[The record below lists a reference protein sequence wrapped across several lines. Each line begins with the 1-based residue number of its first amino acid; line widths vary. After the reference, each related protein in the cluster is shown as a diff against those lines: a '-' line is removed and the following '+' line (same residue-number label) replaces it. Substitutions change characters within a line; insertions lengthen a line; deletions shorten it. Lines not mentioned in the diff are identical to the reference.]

1 MLFKHK
7 KKTYRYFK
15 YVIEEFKVGKGCFY
29 GIRNIQKNKTIDVVL
44 QNMHESFSPT
54 GKIRAKGYHEVE
66 YSLLYFEF
74 GVEDCTKY

>member
-15 YVIEEFKVGKGCFY
+15 YVIEEFKTGKGCYY
-29 GIRNIQKNKTIDVVL
+29 GIKNIDKNKTIDVVL
-44 QNMHESFSPT
+44 ENTHESFCPT

-74 GVEDCTKY
+74 GV